1 LCKYKNKKAMPVK
14 KLVKKIKSAVARR
27 RRPGVVSKVKKV
39 VKGKDGKSKVKT
51 TRSTGVTNSTRSR
64 YRTSNMTDKGVDMT
78 RKPKATVTKDNRKG
92 TGYRKKTVTL
102 DRTKARSRKDL
113 VGKITKTK
121 KNIVTGKTKTTT
133 KNVTAK
139 KARRVLKRMDR
150 KTDRMINRAARKT
163 ARQKR
168 RSKR

>member
-1 LCKYKNKKAMPVK
+1 MPVK

-27 RRPGVVSKVKKV
+27 RRPGVVSKT
-39 VKGKDGKSKVKT
+39 KG
-51 TRSTGVTNSTRSR
+51 STGVTNSTRR
-64 YRTSNMTDKGVDMT
+64 KYRTSNMTEKGVDRT
-78 RKPKATVTKDNRKG
+78 SKPKASVTKDFKKG
-92 TGYRKKTVTL
+92 KTLGYKKKTVSL
-102 DRTKARSRKDL
+102 DRDKGRGT
-113 VGKITKTK
+113 ITKTR
-121 KNIVTGKTKTTT
+121 KNITTGKKKTSTKS
-133 KNVTAK
+133 VSAA